1 MDSTANIF
9 LWTSHFTFIFSEYR
23 ASQWYHVSLVVKNG
37 VFKNLP
43 IFTGKHLC
51 QSLFVIKIAGLR
63 VFQKPCRMSFLVN
76 FAKF

>member
-1 MDSTANIF
+1 M
-9 LWTSHFTFIFSEYR
+9 
-23 ASQWYHVSLVVKNG
+23 VSFVVKNG

-51 QSLFVIKIAGLR
+51 QSLLFIEIAGLR
-63 VFQKPCRMSFLVN
+63 DFQKPWRMGFLVN